1 MRFVNETSLVVRKAT
16 RKADDQPQQSFSVDR
31 IILDMLDVQQ
41 PSRRASL
48 DDEAM
53 MHFFANYNKKF
64 FPAESRPGESGIDY
78 MLPLYEMDSTT
89 GGTVSEIIR
98 ASGLAALGN
107 RRGSPKL
114 LITAR
119 AKQVKVL
126 QKLNLQL
133 QDPKVAFTESILL
146 TVVMLG
152 VFEVSD

>member
-1 MRFVNETSLVVRKAT
+1 
-16 RKADDQPQQSFSVDR
+16 
-31 IILDMLDVQQ
+31 
-41 PSRRASL
+41 L

-64 FPAESRPGESGIDY
+64 FPAESQPGERGIDY
-78 MLPLYEMDSTT
+78 MLPLYEKDSTA

-107 RRGSPKL
+107 RRGNPKL

-126 QKLNLQL
+126 QQLNLQL
-133 QDPKVAFTESILL
+133 QDPKVAFTESVLL
-146 TVVMLG
+146 TVVILG
-152 VFEVSD
+152 VFEVSVWPQFIFFLLIHDRTSSGTHLSHYRSEHLMYRVQ